1 MNLRGFR
8 REVKVFTMLESRKQY
23 NETQS
28 VREVL
33 NTGAQHDGLP
43 KLLGYQINEDSY
55 DVLMENAGPPLSYW
69 QS

>member
-1 MNLRGFR
+1 
-8 REVKVFTMLESRKQY
+8 MLESRRQY
-23 NETQS
+23 TEKQS

-55 DVLMENAGPPLSYW
+55 DVLMENAGQPLSYW